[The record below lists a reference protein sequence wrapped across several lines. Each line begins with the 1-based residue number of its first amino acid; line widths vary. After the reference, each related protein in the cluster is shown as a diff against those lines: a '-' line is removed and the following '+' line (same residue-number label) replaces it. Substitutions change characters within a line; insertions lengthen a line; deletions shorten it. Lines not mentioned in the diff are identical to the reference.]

1 MTWVLAYLSI
11 GVLFNFIV
19 DLLVDYFEKH
29 DYDDVDKMRFD
40 SFTKIIIGLLW
51 PIAILIVLVSIF
63 KKHTNES

>member
-11 GVLFNFIV
+11 GVLFNFII

-29 DYDDVDKMRFD
+29 DYDDVDKMQFD

-51 PIAILIVLVSIF
+51 TIAILIVLVSIF